1 MAQAMRVP
9 TIFTA
14 VDRFSDVVDKMT
26 TKTSR
31 FATANASAFNRV
43 DRRLNSLWSSMNNLS
58 QLALGGGIA
67 SLFYYAGKDVM
78 DYETAI
84 HSLSAVTGTKV
95 GAMNKQIE
103 DLAKTSQRS
112 AIDVAKSFEIV
123 GSKMSEYLDKPDAL
137 KEITKNSILM
147 AEAAR
152 MELEPA
158 IDSLTGV
165 LNIYGLAA
173 NDANRVV
180 NKLSAGEIV
189 GSISISQTADL
200 LKQFGGTARLANV
213 GVEESIALVQTLTKS
228 LGIEGVG
235 RGIRNLMVDLN
246 MVGAFDKN
254 KTKALQKAGV
264 NTKILGDKT
273 LDLVTRLKELK
284 KLEGNSAAMGMFFKK
299 TGIQTGATLFQN
311 FDDLER
317 FLTAIQN
324 TNKAQEQAAKNT
336 DTLSYAIKR
345 LKAGF
350 TNFIVSSD
358 EANASLKVAKSLL
371 GFITDNMGALINII
385 TIGVVAFAGWK
396 TIVLLMDAFSFATSI
411 ANKALKAY
419 RLTQLAAAVSGKS
432 YTSMLLSG
440 TAPLAAWAIPLAIV
454 AAGVAYLGYMMYR
467 NNETSKRFA
476 DDKVTHFKVVS
487 GAYESMEQKIARS
500 NERIVANMKKFK
512 MDLESV
518 KKTGKTIAELRGEQ
532 GAMAV
537 SAHQSEFIKN
547 NTLKSSSSLSSMPSK
562 LIIPKVVSDS
572 DTAFKDVMGSMTK
585 ENLAGSNDKVMK
597 DLTKMFANGTLN
609 INLNDPF
616 DVVKDMEYQ
625 KPNGTKVV
633 LTPNQGQRGK

>member
-1 MAQAMRVP
+1 MRVP
-9 TIFTA
+9 TVFTA
-14 VDRFSDVVDKMT
+14 VDKFSDVVDKMT
-26 TKTSR
+26 RKTSG
-31 FATANASAFNRV
+31 FGSSTASAFSRV
-43 DRRLNSLWSSMNNLS
+43 DKRINGVWNSMNGLS
-58 QLALGGGIA
+58 QLALGGGTA
-67 SLFYYAGKDVM
+67 SLFYYAGKDIM

-84 HSLSAVTGTKV
+84 HSLSAVTGTSV
-95 GAMNKQIE
+95 GAMNRQIE
-103 DLAKTSQRS
+103 DLSKTSQRS

-173 NDANRVV
+173 KDANRVV

-200 LKQFGGTARLANV
+200 LRQFGGTARLANV

-228 LGIEGVG
+228 LGVEGVG

-324 TNKAQEQAAKNT
+324 TNKAEEQAAKNT
-336 DTLSYAIKR
+336 DTLSYTIKR
-345 LKAGF
+345 LKASF
-350 TNFIVSSD
+350 TNFIVTSD
-358 EANASLKVAKSLL
+358 EANASLKVTKSLL
-371 GFITDNMGALINII
+371 GFITDNMGAFINII
-385 TIGVVAFAGWK
+385 TIGVAAFAGWK
-396 TIVLLMDAFSFATSI
+396 TIVFLMNAYSFATST

-419 RLTQLAAAVSGKS
+419 RLTQLAAAVSGRS
-432 YTSMLLSG
+432 YISMLLSG
-440 TAPLAAWAIPLAIV
+440 TAPLMAWAIPLGTV

-476 DDKVTHFKVVS
+476 EDKVKHFEVVS

-500 NERIVANMKKFK
+500 NERIVANMQKFK

-518 KKTGKTIAELRGEQ
+518 RKTGKTIAELRGEQ
-532 GAMAV
+532 GARGLAA
-537 SAHQSEFIKN
+537 SESEFIKKS
-547 NTLKSSSSLSSMPSK
+547 LSKSSSSLSTMPNK
-562 LIIPKVVSDS
+562 LIVPRAVSDT
-572 DTAFKDVMGSMTK
+572 DAAFRSIMAEKKYQKIDSVEERKARGVNGFEGS
-585 ENLAGSNDKVMK
+585 
-597 DLTKMFANGTLN
+597 LN
-609 INLNDPF
+609 INVRD
-616 DVVKDMEYQ
+616 KDGNVESVQ
-625 KPNGTKVV
+625 KSWDDLIPIKISQTTGSGVWDNNK
-633 LTPNQGQRGK
+633 

>member
-200 LKQFGGTARLANV
+200 LRQFGGTARLANV

-246 MVGAFDKN
+246 MVGVFDKN

-385 TIGVVAFAGWK
+385 TIGVATFAGWK
-396 TIVLLMDAFSFATSI
+396 TMVFLMNAFSFATST
-411 ANKALKAY
+411 ANKVLKAY
-419 RLTQLAAAVSGKS
+419 RLTQLAAAVSGRS
-432 YTSMLLSG
+432 YISMLLSG
-440 TAPLAAWAIPLAIV
+440 TAPLMAWAIPLGIV

-476 DDKVTHFKVVS
+476 EDKVTHFKVVS

-518 KKTGKTIAELRGEQ
+518 KKTGKTIAELRREQ

-537 SAHQSEFIKN
+537 SAYESDFIKRN
-547 NTLKSSSSLSSMPSK
+547 ALKSSSSLNSMPSK

-572 DTAFKDVMGSMTK
+572 DAAFKDVLGSMTK
-585 ENLAGSNDKVMK
+585 ENLAGSTNETLKSLIK
-597 DLTKMFANGTLN
+597 GGTVTVN
-609 INLNDPF
+609 INDPGG
-616 DVVKDMEYQ
+616 VVNNVEDK
-625 KPNGTKVV
+625 KSSGVKVV
-633 LTPNQGQRGK
+633 LTQNQGQRGK